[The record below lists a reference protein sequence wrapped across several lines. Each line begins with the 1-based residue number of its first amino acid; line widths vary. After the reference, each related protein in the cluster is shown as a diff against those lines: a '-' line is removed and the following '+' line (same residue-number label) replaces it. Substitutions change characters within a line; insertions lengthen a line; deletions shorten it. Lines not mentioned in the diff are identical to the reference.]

1 MIASYC
7 SSARHILI
15 DCIPNVG
22 LMIKVSSIFGWI
34 TMKHRLWMWKEFH
47 CERKCASGSYRHFT
61 GNVFFTRRK
70 HVHLPLNGPISIA
83 FFSIEKLSSAVA
95 RVDAQHQGGQFY
107 LLPMIT
113 HKNKSLFISHSCFQL
128 LKKSTK
134 YFRCYLIE
142 RPLFLYRLF
151 FLSSSLRS
159 ANA

>member
-95 RVDAQHQGGQFY
+95 RVDARWTASGWS
-107 LLPMIT
+107 I
-113 HKNKSLFISHSCFQL
+113 LFITNDNTQKQKPFHISF
-128 LKKSTK
+128 
-134 YFRCYLIE
+134 
-142 RPLFLYRLF
+142 LFPTT
-151 FLSSSLRS
+151 
-159 ANA
+159 